1 VGPPKGGPTSYLM
14 IWRYVAKHLAKVV
27 LLGSLL
33 GVSIYVTI
41 FLLTKGMYVPAAMPL
56 IGAGL
61 ISYIFL
67 SEKRYPLRWLVPG
80 LIFLTVMVVYPIG
93 YTFVSS
99 FTNVGTGHMLSKEQA
114 IDQLL
119 DRSFAPE
126 DAVTYSYAVFKNDA
140 DDIALI
146 LAAEGERILYVQGAA
161 SQIAPDDPRLVDN
174 DGDGQPN
181 RFSDYVRLSIPQI
194 VPLLS
199 FLETYRID
207 YNGTIIGLQDLHEFR
222 TREPI
227 YVYDEAAGT
236 MTNQQTGTAYSAVEG
251 IFTNSSGDEIYP
263 GYKVGIGLRNYFS
276 LATNPQI
283 SGPFAMVFGWT
294 FVFAALTVL
303 LNFSLGLA
311 TAILLNDPF
320 LRFRTVYR
328 VLMII
333 PYALPAFVMILV
345 WRGMLN
351 QHFGIINKM
360 LISAAS
366 MIDYAVNYIAVH
378 VFNTTAVLFGDVAKI
393 PWLSNGT
400 MAKISLLL
408 LNLWLGYPYMMLI
421 SLGALQSI
429 PSSLYEASRVDGARW
444 WQQFWNITLP
454 LLLMPLAP
462 LLVGAF
468 AFNFNN
474 FTLIWLLTEGRPAI
488 AGAATPAGQTDILI
502 SYTYRLAFEGARGNQ
517 LGLAAAV
524 SVMIFVVIATISAIN
539 FRITGTLEELSKNV

>member
-1 VGPPKGGPTSYLM
+1 
-14 IWRYVAKHLAKVV
+14 
-27 LLGSLL
+27 
-33 GVSIYVTI
+33 
-41 FLLTKGMYVPAAMPL
+41 
-56 IGAGL
+56 
-61 ISYIFL
+61 
-67 SEKRYPLRWLVPG
+67 
-80 LIFLTVMVVYPIG
+80 
-93 YTFVSS
+93 
-99 FTNVGTGHMLSKEQA
+99 
-114 IDQLL
+114 
-119 DRSFAPE
+119 
-126 DAVTYSYAVFKNDA
+126 
-140 DDIALI
+140 LI
-146 LAAEGERILYVQGAA
+146 LEAEGESILYVQGEA
-161 SQIAPDDPRLVDN
+161 SEITLDDPRLIDD
-174 DGDGQPN
+174 DGDRQAD

-199 FLETYRID
+199 ILETYRID
-207 YNGTIIGLQDLHEFR
+207 YNGRIIGLQSLNEFR
-222 TREPI
+222 TRTPL
-227 YVYDEAAGT
+227 YVYDAEAAT
-236 MTNQQTGTAYSAVEG
+236 MTDQQTGVVYSAFEG
-251 IFTNSSGDEIYP
+251 IFTSPDRVEIYP
-263 GYKVGIGLRNYFS
+263 GYKVGIGLRNYIS
-276 LATNPQI
+276 LVTNPQI

-294 FVFAALTVL
+294 FVFATLTVL
-303 LNFSLGLA
+303 LNFSLGLS

-333 PYALPAFVMILV
+333 PYALPAFIMILV

-360 LISAAS
+360 LVSAAH

-400 MAKISLLL
+400 MAKTSILL

-421 SLGALQSI
+421 CLGALQSI
-429 PSSLYEASRVDGARW
+429 PTSLYEAARVDGASW

-488 AGAATPAGQTDILI
+488 AGATTPAGQTDILI

-517 LGLAAAV
+517 FGLAAAV
-524 SVMIFVVIATISAIN
+524 SVMIFVIVATISAIN
-539 FRITGTLEELSKNV
+539 FRLTGTLEELSKNV

>member
-1 VGPPKGGPTSYLM
+1 MGLPLGSPTSSLM
-14 IWRYVAKHLAKVV
+14 IWRYVAKHTAKVV
-27 LLGSLL
+27 LLGALL
-33 GVSIYVTI
+33 GVSIYVSV
-41 FLLTKGMYVPAAMPL
+41 FLLGMGLYIPAVMPL
-56 IGAGL
+56 VGSGL
-61 ISYIFL
+61 IAYIFL

-80 LIFLTVMVVYPIG
+80 LLFLTVMVVYPIG

-99 FTNVGTGHMLSKEQA
+99 FTNVGTGHMLSREQA
-114 IDQLL
+114 VDQLL

-126 DAVTYSYAVFKNDA
+126 DAVTYSYLVFKDDA
-140 DDIALI
+140 GDIALI
-146 LAAEGERILYVQGAA
+146 LEGAGEHILYVQGVATG
-161 SQIAPDDPRLVDN
+161 IALDDRRLVDE
-174 DGDGQPN
+174 DGDGTPD
-181 RFSDYVRLSIPQI
+181 RFSDYMRLSIPQI

-199 FLETYRID
+199 ILETYRIN
-207 YNGTIIGLQDLHEFR
+207 YNGTIIGLQDLREFR
-222 TREPI
+222 TREPV
-227 YVYDEAAGT
+227 YVYDEQAKT
-236 MTNQQTGTAYSAVEG
+236 MTDQQTNTVYTAVEG
-251 IFTNSSGDEIYP
+251 IFTAANGDEIYP
-263 GYKVGIGLRNYFS
+263 GYKVGIGLRNYVS
-276 LATNPQI
+276 LITNRQI

-294 FVFAALTVL
+294 FAFATLTVL
-303 LNFSLGLA
+303 LNFALGLA

-320 LRFRTVYR
+320 LRFRTLYR

-333 PYALPAFVMILV
+333 PYALPAFIMILV

-360 LISAAS
+360 LVSAAS

-429 PSSLYEASRVDGARW
+429 PASLYEASRVDGASW

-539 FRITGTLEELSKNV
+539 FRMTGALEELSKNV

>member
-1 VGPPKGGPTSYLM
+1 M
-14 IWRYVAKHLAKVV
+14 V
-27 LLGSLL
+27 LLGTLI
-33 GVSIYVTI
+33 GVSIYVSV
-41 FLLTKGMYVPAAMPL
+41 FLLAKGMYIPAAMPL
-56 IGAGL
+56 IGSGL

-80 LIFLTVMVVYPIG
+80 LLFLAVMVVYPIG

-99 FTNVGTGHMLSKEQA
+99 FTNVGTGHMLGKEQA

-119 DRSFAPE
+119 DRSYAPD
-126 DAVTYSYAVFKNDA
+126 DALTYSYLVFTNEA
-140 DDIALI
+140 DGIALI
-146 LAAEGERILYVQGAA
+146 LEAEGERILYVQGLA
-161 SQIAPDDPRLVDN
+161 SEIALDDPRLVDD
-174 DGDGQPN
+174 DGDGRPD
-181 RFSDYVRLSIPQI
+181 RFADYLRLSIPQI

-199 FLETYRID
+199 ILETYRID
-207 YNGTIIGLQDLHEFR
+207 YSGTIIGLQDLNEFR
-222 TREPI
+222 TRTPA
-227 YVYDEAAGT
+227 YVYDAEAET
-236 MTNQQTGTAYSAVEG
+236 MTDQQTGVVYTAVEG
-251 IFTNSSGDEIYP
+251 IFTAPDGAEIYP
-263 GYKVGIGLRNYFS
+263 GYKVSIGLRNYID
-276 LATNPQI
+276 LVKNPQI
-283 SGPFAMVFGWT
+283 SGPFAMVFLWT
-294 FVFAALTVL
+294 FVFATLTVL
-303 LNFSLGLA
+303 LNFALGLV

-320 LRFRTVYR
+320 LRFRTLYR

-333 PYALPAFVMILV
+333 PYALPAFIMILV

-351 QHFGIINKM
+351 QHFGIVNKM
-360 LISAAS
+360 LVSAAHT
-366 MIDYAVNYIAVH
+366 IDYAINYIAVH
-378 VFNTTAVLFGDVAKI
+378 VFQTTAVLFGDVAKI
-393 PWLSNGT
+393 PWLANG
-400 MAKISLLL
+400 MLAKVSLLL

-429 PSSLYEASRVDGARW
+429 PASLYEAARVDGASW
-444 WQQFWNITLP
+444 WQQFWKITLP

-539 FRITGTLEELSKNV
+539 FRMTGALEELSKNV